1 MFRKT
6 SGAILCPS
14 CGRLTNADA
23 PSCLVCGRRN
33 PGMWGFAGPLRA
45 LFRRRSFV
53 DVVTVACI
61 VLYVASL
68 VFDLRGALRPRG
80 VLDVLSPSIEA
91 LFALG
96 ATGSVAWHLGRWW
109 TLLTAIYLHGNV
121 LHILFNV
128 LWIRQLGPAIE
139 QLYGP
144 SRLVIIFTVA
154 GVTGFLASNL
164 LGLPLTI
171 GASGSIFGLL
181 GAMVAFGAE
190 ARRHSRRDDLAA
202 VRTVGPA
209 PVRPRLPDAGSQQH
223 RPCRRLRRRVRR
235 RAGAG
240 AGRASGRDRIRSAA
254 GHGLH
259 RPDAARLRAGH
270 LERRP
275 RLNVRTPG
283 LSIEPG
289 RCGDLPRQRPTL
301 PRSCPRSTIG
311 LGGLNFRVRDGNGC
325 GPSGN
330 GHRESNRTGAIGRR
344 LNRIPRCVRA
354 TACIPPYSNDE

>member
-80 VLDVLSPSIEA
+80 IFDVLSPSIES

-181 GAMVAFGAE
+181 GAMVAFGQKRGGTFGAMILRQYGQWALLLFVLGFLMQGVNNIAHAGGFVGGFAAGLVLALAE
-190 ARRHSRRDDLAA
+190 
-202 VRTVGPA
+202 
-209 PVRPRLPDAGSQQH
+209 
-223 RPCRRLRRRVRR
+223 R
-235 RAGAG
+235 RAETAF
-240 AGRASGRDRIRSAA
+240 DQ
-254 GHGLH
+254 L
-259 RPDAARLRAGH
+259 L
-270 LERRP
+270 
-275 RLNVRTPG
+275 
-283 LSIEPG
+283 
-289 RCGDLPRQRPTL
+289 
-301 PRSCPRSTIG
+301 
-311 LGGLNFRVRDGNGC
+311 
-325 GPSGN
+325 
-330 GHRESNRTGAIGRR
+330 
-344 LNRIPRCVRA
+344 A
-354 TACIPPYSNDE
+354 TACIVLTLLGFALAIWSAVLA